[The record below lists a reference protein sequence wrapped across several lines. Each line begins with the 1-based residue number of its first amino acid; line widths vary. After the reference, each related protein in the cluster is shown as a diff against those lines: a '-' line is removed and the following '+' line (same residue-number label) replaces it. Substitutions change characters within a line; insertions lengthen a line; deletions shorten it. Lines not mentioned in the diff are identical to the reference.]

1 MMIIVIKITMMIMK
15 EKERKQTKIQTRT
28 PNLIEAIFF
37 LVTAKRLN
45 NDR

>member
-1 MMIIVIKITMMIMK
+1 MIIK
-15 EKERKQTKIQTRT
+15 EKERKHTKIQTQT

-37 LVTAKRLN
+37 LVAATRLN